1 MVAESV
7 AVNCLRKGISE
18 ATSVQRHHYHHHHQ
32 QLTLSSYCKKMRK
45 FGSTN
50 TLFSV
55 SNAAAAAAAAATG
68 TDRSRQMLEHRNSD
82 LARAMAEQRENASM
96 GHGGSLE
103 QRHDDDADGGG
114 STLEE
119 VDDGDGDGAKSLS
132 GSEYEDSGDGDDN
145 ADEKEPLPVNIYNDE
160 DYSKMDIEEVR
171 LRLAELENASGPTK
185 EEIDAMLAQYSDY
198 SDGSSESDSG
208 GGDSRDDASD
218 SSSEGGSTRQET
230 VIMKVLIVGNA
241 RCGKTSTIRQFVSK
255 EFSENY
261 VSTIGA
267 DFVEKLI
274 EYDEQLK
281 ISLQLWDI
289 AGQDRFAKLTRAYF
303 REAKG
308 ALIVCDITREN
319 TIDAVE
325 TWKNEID
332 TCARDLN
339 GGESIPVVMV
349 ANKSDLLDD
358 IVGALNIGVNMQ
370 KCVSR
375 NGIVEWFRA
384 SAKSGDSVDEAF
396 QCLIDRMVAEHRTAI
411 EKRNAALLLA
421 ADAAG
426 KEVNEKS
433 NVAGQRRRDDGIIRL
448 TSLPPLSYD
457 NTGGLGCECN

>member
-1 MVAESV
+1 
-7 AVNCLRKGISE
+7 
-18 ATSVQRHHYHHHHQ
+18 
-32 QLTLSSYCKKMRK
+32 MRK
-45 FGSTN
+45 FDATS
-50 TLFSV
+50 TLFPA
-55 SNAAAAAAAAATG
+55 SNAAASAAAAATG

-82 LARAMAEQRENASM
+82 LARAMAEQRENASA
-96 GHGGSLE
+96 GHDGGSE
-103 QRHDDDADGGG
+103 QRRDDGAEGGG
-114 STLEE
+114 GTLEE
-119 VDDGDGDGAKSLS
+119 VDEDDSAGSLS
-132 GSEYEDSGDGDDN
+132 GGEYEDSDGEGDDEEDGDN
-145 ADEKEPLPVNIYNDE
+145 IDEKEPLPMNMYNDE

-171 LRLAELENASGPTK
+171 LRLAELENTSGPTK

-198 SDGSSESDSG
+198 SDGSG
-208 GGDSRDDASD
+208 GGSSDDASD

-339 GGESIPVVMV
+339 GGECIPVVMV
-349 ANKSDLLDD
+349 ANKSDLLED

-370 KCVSR
+370 KCVAR

-396 QCLIDRMVAEHRTAI
+396 QCLIDRMVVEHRAAI
-411 EKRNAALLLA
+411 EKKNAALLLA
-421 ADAAG
+421 AEKGGDGAVG
-426 KEVNEKS
+426 KELIEDNS
-433 NVAGQRRRDDGIIRL
+433 AAGQRRRDDDIIRL
-448 TSLPPLSYD
+448 TSFPPLGYE

>member
-1 MVAESV
+1 
-7 AVNCLRKGISE
+7 
-18 ATSVQRHHYHHHHQ
+18 
-32 QLTLSSYCKKMRK
+32 MRK
-45 FGSTN
+45 FDATS

-55 SNAAAAAAAAATG
+55 SNAAATAAAAATG
-68 TDRSRQMLEHRNSD
+68 ADRSRQMLEHRNSD
-82 LARAMAEQRENASM
+82 LARAMAEQRENASV
-96 GHGGSLE
+96 GHGGGLE
-103 QRHDDDADGGG
+103 QRHDADADGGG

-119 VDDGDGDGAKSLS
+119 VDDGDDDDNGTESLS
-132 GSEYEDSGDGDDN
+132 VGEYEDSGDDDD
-145 ADEKEPLPVNIYNDE
+145 ADEKEPLPVNVYNNE

-198 SDGSSESDSG
+198 SDGSSESGSG

-218 SSSEGGSTRQET
+218 SSSEGGSTHQET

-396 QCLIDRMVAEHRTAI
+396 QCLIDRMVAEHRAAI

-426 KEVNEKS
+426 KEFNEE
-433 NVAGQRRRDDGIIRL
+433 NNAAGQRRRDDDIIRL